1 MRTRRTRVSMRE
13 RSVTI
18 SNKSGVSSSS
28 GRLSLALT
36 ITQDH
41 EITRDDYVRA
51 LMELL
56 SYWERNPQTP
66 EFKSCTV
73 LNTSPLDTTETPVK
87 QQRFTLA
94 GIGTDVI

>member
-41 EITRDDYVRA
+41 EITREDYVRA
-51 LMELL
+51 LLELL
-56 SYWERNPQTP
+56 SYWERNQTTP
-66 EFKSCTV
+66 LSKSYAV
-73 LNTSPLDTTETPVK
+73 SSTSRTDTKVSALPCVSTTG
-87 QQRFTLA
+87 TT
-94 GIGTDVI
+94 GTDVI